1 MPRARRPEP
10 ASPGGSLRASMELGY
25 VIGPVI
31 GAVIGAGATV
41 LGVTLTSRRDDRIR
55 REERESS
62 RRAQLEQAMW
72 RYLAAIDALTA
83 EASDETPPRPQP
95 MRIDPWLMRFAK
107 ATGLDFVAFVASRLL
122 HRAIYGN
129 RHHQLIDRLADASS
143 HLRLIAPPAVEVF
156 MAEGEKLSKRFKEGD
171 EQWLEDWRDFR
182 RRMRAGF
189 RDILDTPEAALGR

>member
-1 MPRARRPEP
+1 V
-10 ASPGGSLRASMELGY
+10 ELGY

-31 GAVIGAGATV
+31 GAGIGAGATV

-83 EASDETPPRPQP
+83 EAKGELPPQAQP
-95 MRIDPWLMRFAK
+95 LRIDPWLMKFAK
-107 ATGLDFVAFVASRLL
+107 LTSLDFIGFIISRLL
-122 HRAIYGN
+122 QRAIYGN
-129 RHHQLIDRLADASS
+129 RHNQLTDRLADASA
-143 HLRLIAPPAVEVF
+143 HLRLMAPPAVEVF
-156 MAEGEKLSKRFKEGD
+156 MVEGDALAKRFKVHD
-171 EQWLEDWRDFR
+171 ERWLEDWLDFR

-189 RDILDTPEAALGR
+189 RDALDAQVAESAR